1 MQTTAPTRRS
11 SVLDGAPARVAAVL
25 IALAAAAALAY
36 LHRDDIRGAA
46 GVAAGQAPAKAD
58 DPFAKCMAEHAARV
72 EQMVKDGLVQPAMA
86 ETFKTRAEGLC
97 RAQATG
103 ATKAR

>member
-1 MQTTAPTRRS
+1 MAPRAATRNGI
-11 SVLDGAPARVAAVL
+11 LDGAAARVVAVL
-25 IALAAAAALAY
+25 VALAAMGALAY

-46 GVAAGQAPAKAD
+46 AVAAGQAPAKAD
-58 DPFAKCMAEHAARV
+58 DPFARCMADHAARV
-72 EQMVKDGLVQPAMA
+72 EQMVKDGMVQPAMA